1 MKDLHP
7 LFLFSFAFTFRII
20 TSHSQ
25 WVKGI
30 FLTQELNVP
39 DLNKMW
45 GYSVWLQEVLKMV
58 SYSPDNTRTWNIKCL
73 LSRESE
79 FWKPSSLKHKLQ
91 ILPTCQ
97 QNELWRT
104 RFSLQT
110 PSLPTGWCCAA
121 FSCTN
126 REIQKCCP
134 PYAIVCYSVYSSPSP
149 CWKLHVC
156 TKEALRL

>member
-39 DLNKMW
+39 ILSDLNKMW
-45 GYSVWLQEVLKMV
+45 GYSVWLQKVLKMV
-58 SYSPDNTRTWNIKCL
+58 SS
-73 LSRESE
+73 ESD
-79 FWKPSSLKHKLQ
+79 FWKPSSLKRKLQ

-104 RFSLQT
+104 RFHYKHC
-110 PSLPTGWCCAA
+110 PLPTGWCCTA

-126 REIQKCCP
+126 REIQTCCP

-149 CWKLHVC
+149 SWKLHVY